1 MFSELINDVTTFLS
15 QNQFLAGGIG
25 TVMFGSFAYLLKGV
39 PRAIY
44 KFFKRSFTCEFT
56 VTTAHDSFDDTLILL
71 NKHRVNFLSRTFSIA
86 KKDSSLIPGYGT
98 SFAFFS
104 GRFIIYH
111 KFMLENKN
119 KIEEQVTI
127 TIFTRK
133 KSIIEKMIKETKRK
147 ADDDIRVYFSRDDWW
162 EQGPK
167 KKKRSLDTVFLDK
180 KVKDRIINRIQW
192 FSENED
198 WYRLRGIPYKQC
210 WLLHGPPGTGK
221 TSIVHAI
228 ASHCNKN
235 VRYISDLIEVD
246 NLLSCVDPVN
256 DVIVIEDIDALSNL
270 KRDDKPEFGKK
281 KPSSEQIL
289 HKLLNTLDGFKTPH
303 GIIVLMTTNHP
314 QKLDAA
320 LLRKGRVDES
330 LEIGP
335 IEKDVMAE
343 MFVAFY
349 GEDNRSM
356 LTKHLKKHEYTPTVG
371 AKLQYLFS
379 NFTAEQALDKLKEDN
394 VRRTET
400 HGSSRTYQDSVSE
413 PSSGDNG
420 DIDTTV
426 GRLRRI

>member
-1 MFSELINDVTTFLS
+1 
-15 QNQFLAGGIG
+15 
-25 TVMFGSFAYLLKGV
+25 
-39 PRAIY
+39 
-44 KFFKRSFTCEFT
+44 
-56 VTTAHDSFDDTLILL
+56 
-71 NKHRVNFLSRTFSIA
+71 
-86 KKDSSLIPGYGT
+86 
-98 SFAFFS
+98 
-104 GRFIIYH
+104 
-111 KFMLENKN
+111 
-119 KIEEQVTI
+119 
-127 TIFTRK
+127 
-133 KSIIEKMIKETKRK
+133 
-147 ADDDIRVYFSRDDWW
+147 
-162 EQGPK
+162 
-167 KKKRSLDTVFLDK
+167 
-180 KVKDRIINRIQW
+180 
-192 FSENED
+192 
-198 WYRLRGIPYKQC
+198 
-210 WLLHGPPGTGK
+210 
-221 TSIVHAI
+221 
-228 ASHCNKN
+228 
-235 VRYISDLIEVD
+235 
-246 NLLSCVDPVN
+246 
-256 DVIVIEDIDALSNL
+256 
-270 KRDDKPEFGKK
+270 
-281 KPSSEQIL
+281 
-289 HKLLNTLDGFKTPH
+289 
-303 GIIVLMTTNHP
+303 MTTNHP